1 MRARVQQRLALDPA
15 GVHEH
20 QSRTLGWVG
29 EQRLQLRRHLVG
41 AVLQVLHDDHGEL
54 AEQRRARVAGDHPG
68 VEAARRQL
76 TYLGVRV
83 GLAGPADDVG
93 DRAVAQQLLGPGH
106 QGDRRN
112 GRAGLTVCR

>member
-1 MRARVQQRLALDPA
+1 MITPA
-15 GVHEH
+15 
-20 QSRTLGWVG
+20 
-29 EQRLQLRRHLVG
+29 
-41 AVLQVLHDDHGEL
+41 
-54 AEQRRARVAGDHPG
+54 

-83 GLAGPADDVG
+83 GLARPADDVG
-93 DRAVAQQLLGPGH
+93 DRAIAQQLLGPGH